1 MVTTLLVSQSC
12 TFLVGLL
19 AAAPVS
25 PKPAVPAQPSS
36 RENRRYIPVAS
47 SSSNQVPSN
56 PYAPPQVNV
65 SFTQPRP
72 GYGSLS
78 PIAQRDPTPGPPVL
92 PSIGSRGSSRG
103 GAPFINNS
111 MSAENVRRF
120 GAPAATYGA
129 AFENPVS
136 LSLLGGRSS
145 GSAGGGGHFSAT
157 Q

>member
-1 MVTTLLVSQSC
+1 MIKSPLWLIHKSLGSVESAFGC
-12 TFLVGLL
+12 GFFEHETF
-19 AAAPVS
+19 
-25 PKPAVPAQPSS
+25 
-36 RENRRYIPVAS
+36 
-47 SSSNQVPSN
+47 SSNTS
-56 PYAPPQVNV
+56 
-65 SFTQPRP
+65 T
-72 GYGSLS
+72 
-78 PIAQRDPTPGPPVL
+78 
-92 PSIGSRGSSRG
+92 SS
-103 GAPFINNS
+103 GAS